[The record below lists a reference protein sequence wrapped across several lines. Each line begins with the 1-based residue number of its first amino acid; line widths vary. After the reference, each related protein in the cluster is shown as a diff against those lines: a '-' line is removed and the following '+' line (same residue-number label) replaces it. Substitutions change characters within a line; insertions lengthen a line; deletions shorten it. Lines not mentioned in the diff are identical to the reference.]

1 MCLFQSLFP
10 GIPSTVYVHSGFL
23 STFESSA
30 SAIYTAVVALV
41 ATYATE
47 VVTVI
52 GHSLGGAIA
61 NLEGVSLKL
70 RNPSLNVKIVTFG
83 EPRVGNPA
91 WADYLNG
98 YSITRVTHN
107 YDPIPIVPGR
117 ALGFEQPDGEIHI
130 NSDSVWN
137 YCSGEDNTDVD
148 CSTGATPNIF
158 DSSINDHLGP
168 YGPSGV
174 WMGSSY
180 C

>member
-1 MCLFQSLFP
+1 MGNTL
-10 GIPSTVYVHSGFL
+10 TL
-23 STFESSA
+23 SAHLEKAARTQ
-30 SAIYTAVVALV
+30 
-41 ATYATE
+41 
-47 VVTVI
+47 
-52 GHSLGGAIA
+52 GAIA

-98 YSITRVTHN
+98 YSITRITHN

-130 NSDSVWN
+130 NNDSVWN
-137 YCSGEDNTDVD
+137 YCSGEDNTDVE

-158 DSSINDHLGP
+158 LA
-168 YGPSGV
+168 PSMIILDPMVPAGFG
-174 WMGSSY
+174 WDLATAKGLIT
-180 C
+180 